1 MRIVQV
7 APLRWPESQ
16 IMDRAR
22 TLRLSAGVWVLMA
35 LAGWSAVIAIA
46 LVALSEHRRAEH
58 TAVLAGMTP
67 AHGPGVEIILADT
80 EGSPPR
86 GRTNQQ
92 LVTDEDLIFLNTLLW
107 YAGTRAVAINDQRIV
122 AQSTIVSSGPVV
134 LINGRRLTGPFR
146 ITAIGDPNTLKSVL
160 TQGGV
165 LDQMRGAGINVQV
178 AVRQNVEVPAWRPV
192 LVEQ

>member
-1 MRIVQV
+1 M
-7 APLRWPESQ
+7 
-16 IMDRAR
+16 
-22 TLRLSAGVWVLMA
+22 
-35 LAGWSAVIAIA
+35 
-46 LVALSEHRRAEH
+46 
-58 TAVLAGMTP
+58 
-67 AHGPGVEIILADT
+67 
-80 EGSPPR
+80 
-86 GRTNQQ
+86 
-92 LVTDEDLIFLNTLLW
+92 TDEDLIFLNTLLW

-160 TQGGV
+160 TQGGI

-192 LVEQ
+192 LMEQ